1 MSTTGRGAS
10 ERVIAAGFDAISLFC
25 DPSPKK
31 CAEGAMNLHRTLHM
45 LQTQTDCQARVA
57 ELGRMG
63 FMQWLGGLQGR
74 ASFARQAEIALLAAY
89 RFRSSDPAVE
99 VFCSL
104 IEEALVMPPKPLD
117 LALPEKRRRGGA
129 RSRRQLI

>member
-57 ELGRMG
+57 ELDLSNKILRTVC
-63 FMQWLGGLQGR
+63 LK
-74 ASFARQAEIALLAAY
+74 
-89 RFRSSDPAVE
+89 RF
-99 VFCSL
+99 
-104 IEEALVMPPKPLD
+104 
-117 LALPEKRRRGGA
+117 
-129 RSRRQLI
+129 